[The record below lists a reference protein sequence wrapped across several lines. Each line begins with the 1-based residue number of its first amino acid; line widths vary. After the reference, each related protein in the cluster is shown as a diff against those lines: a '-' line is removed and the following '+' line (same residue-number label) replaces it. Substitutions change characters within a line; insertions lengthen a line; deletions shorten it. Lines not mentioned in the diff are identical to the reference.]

1 MIFIRSL
8 FLFLFLAINS
18 TGIAETVLVPAG
30 CYFIND
36 NNPAYVSPPRGPKN
50 SFFQLVTTNGLIAA
64 VYNEQKAY
72 IETISPHIFKAYDS
86 ANFVEPFLRNV
97 TINLNTKPLR
107 TYYKDNTHVI
117 TVKYPKVVVSY
128 FAPFTS
134 ENKIFYVLIAGH
146 YADVQQCSLSYQ
158 LQKTKVLIDSA
169 VFKRSNNQAEKY
181 FLLSY
186 TDSLQ
191 IDHKI
196 VAKAKLNLIN
206 EGGHLLNDEVKFMK
220 KVFARAKMPKEIS
233 QKQKAL
239 LEQSITVLK
248 MAQVPQQEVFPYSR
262 GQIIASLPPGEWN
275 ITWVRDNSYSILGLD
290 RLGLFKEARSALS
303 FILNA
308 QSGHYVHYLFKD
320 GKDYGIGVPYQISVC
335 RYFGDGKEE
344 SDFNDHGPN
353 IEIDGFGLTLLAVCD
368 YVTRSGDSLFFK
380 ENYPVLSSKIAD
392 VIIHSIDSNNLIRID
407 SGPWERHLP
416 GKQFAYTSI
425 SCAAGLR
432 DFASLSYRFKIGDS
446 PKYQNAYNK
455 LLNGIHSVLEVNNRF
470 IKGNASAVDSNSFDY
485 FDCGTL
491 EAFGFNLVPDTNLF
505 RSHFNEYESKLGVE
519 GGIHGF
525 SRVNKG
531 DWYDTSEWIMLDLRA
546 ASALQN
552 FGDQK
557 KARFFLNWVTDQA
570 ALNFNLIPELYDSK
584 TSFYAGS
591 VPMVG
596 FGAGAYAIALWDA
609 YP

>member
-1 MIFIRSL
+1 MIFLRNL
-8 FLFLFLAINS
+8 FLFIILTLNS
-18 TGIAETVLVPAG
+18 IVIAKTTFHPDG
-30 CYFIND
+30 RNFIKSD
-36 NNPAYVSPPRGPKN
+36 NVDFIKLPSKPKK
-50 SFFQLVTTNGLIAA
+50 SFYKLVTTNGLIAA
-64 VYNEQKAY
+64 VYDEQKAH

-97 TINLNTKPLR
+97 AITLNSKPLS

-128 FAPFTS
+128 FAPFTT
-134 ENKIFYVLIAGH
+134 ENKIFYIIIDGA
-146 YADVQQCSLSYQ
+146 YTDVQACSLSYQ
-158 LQKTKVLIDSA
+158 LQKTKVIIDS
-169 VFKRSNNQAEKY
+169 VLFKRSNNQAEKY

-191 IDHKI
+191 TDNKI
-196 VAKAKLNLIN
+196 VAKAKLSLVKG
-206 EGGHLLNDEVKFMK
+206 GGHLLNDEINFMK
-220 KVFARAKMPKEIS
+220 KVFASAKMPKEIS

-248 MAQVPQQEVFPYSR
+248 MSQVPQQEVLPYSR

-290 RLGLFKEARSALS
+290 RLGLFKEARRALS

-308 QSGHYVHYLFKD
+308 QSGHYVHYMFKD
-320 GKDYGIGVPYQISVC
+320 GKDYGIGVPYQVSVC

-344 SDFNDHGPN
+344 SDFNDDGPN
-353 IEIDGFGLTLLAVCD
+353 IEIDGFGLTLLAMCD

-432 DFASLSYRFKIGDS
+432 DFASLSFRLNIGDFQ
-446 PKYQNAYNK
+446 KYRNAYKK
-455 LLNGIHSVLEVNNRF
+455 LLDGIHSVLEVNNRF
-470 IKGNASAVDSNSFDY
+470 IKGNAAAVDSNSFGY

-491 EAFGFNLVPDTNLF
+491 EAFGFNLIPDKNLF

-531 DWYDTSEWIMLDLRA
+531 DWYDTAEWIMLDLRA
-546 ASALQN
+546 ASALHN

-557 KARFFLNWVTDQA
+557 KARYFVNWVTDQA
-570 ALNFNLIPELYDSK
+570 ALNFNLIPELYDRK
-584 TSFYAGS
+584 TSLYAGS